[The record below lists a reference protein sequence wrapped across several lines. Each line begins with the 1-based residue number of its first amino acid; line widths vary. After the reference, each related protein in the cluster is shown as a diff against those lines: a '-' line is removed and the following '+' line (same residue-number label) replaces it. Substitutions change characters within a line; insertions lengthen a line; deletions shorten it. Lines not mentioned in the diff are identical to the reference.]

1 MRTAAIATVLI
12 ALAAAP
18 APAWAQDDEGTK
30 GYGGAAGVTVPLS
43 PTEGPGV
50 ALAASATLAR
60 AEEGA
65 ASILLLRGEVLGLIG
80 AETKAIM
87 PTLSGDAGFSFGP
100 VDLFFTGGVQ
110 MFGVNW
116 RGAWTFF
123 TTIGLIGGGGLR
135 VKVSEGLQLEA
146 RAGVTWLPEFGAA
159 KLKEPSDAKVGDLP
173 TLLHFHGLL
182 GVLYTP

>member
-1 MRTAAIATVLI
+1 VRAAAITTVLI
-12 ALAAAP
+12 ALSAT
-18 APAWAQDDEGTK
+18 PAWAQDDEGTK

-50 ALAASATLAR
+50 ALALSATLAGF
-60 AEEGA
+60 EETSA
-65 ASILLLRGEVLGLIG
+65 AILLLRGEVLGLIG

-87 PTLSGDAGFSFGP
+87 PTLSGEAGFTFGP

-110 MFGVNW
+110 IFGLNW
-116 RGAWTFF
+116 SGDWTFF
-123 TTIGLIGGGGLR
+123 TTIGFIGGAGLR
-135 VKVSEGLQLEA
+135 VKVTEGLQLEA

-159 KLKEPSDAKVGDLP
+159 KLKEPAEAQVGDLP

-182 GVLYTP
+182 GVVYTP

>member
-1 MRTAAIATVLI
+1 MRAVAAVIAAALI
-12 ALAAAP
+12 AAAAAP
-18 APAWAQDDEGTK
+18 ARAQDDEGTK
-30 GYGGAAGVTVPLS
+30 GYGGAAGVMLPLS
-43 PTEGPGV
+43 PTESPGV
-50 ALAASATLAR
+50 ALALSATLS
-60 AEEGA
+60 GFDDTSA
-65 ASILLLRGEVLGLIG
+65 AILLLRGEVLGLIG

-87 PTLSGDAGFSFGP
+87 PTLTGDAGFSFGP

-110 MFGVNW
+110 IFGVNW

-123 TTIGLIGGGGLR
+123 TTFGLTGGGGLR
-135 VKVSEGLQLEA
+135 VKVTEGLQLEA

-159 KLKEPSDAKVGDLP
+159 KLKEPADAKEGDLP